1 MTIESLVVAASF
13 GRPVLVVIH
22 GGEPVKVNLTLL
34 FSQQQQE
41 LEKAK

>member
-1 MTIESLVVAASF
+1 MTIELLLVAAGF
-13 GRPVLVVIH
+13 GRPVLVVVH
-22 GGEPVKVNLTLL
+22 GGELVKVDLTSL